1 MRIYIVIISWMR
13 YPVILWIIGANAHIH
28 TTGWHTRYWPT
39 SSSGVMKEIC
49 AKMLVSQYF
58 VFRIDSCWICQGS
71 QLELAISVGSPPR
84 IIQLMINLVS
94 RYFAPGI
101 LFVILKSYI
110 LSKSV
115 QNSHIVTIGKNK
127 HWTYIYSFSNIQVK
141 IEPTMINKTSVSIF

>member
-1 MRIYIVIISWMR
+1 MNEIPRNLKMERMPLIHQPLVIRQDTGPHHPLETWNR
-13 YPVILWIIGANAHIH
+13 YALG
-28 TTGWHTRYWPT
+28 YWCP
-39 SSSGVMKEIC
+39 KY
-49 AKMLVSQYF
+49 L
-58 VFRIDSCWICQGS
+58 VFRIDSCWISQGS

-94 RYFAPGI
+94 RYFPPGI

-127 HWTYIYSFSNIQVK
+127 HWTYIYSFSNIQVLYLMSA
-141 IEPTMINKTSVSIF
+141 IIIF